1 MNENNTKQAYPL
13 SLLKAKKYC
22 IATTDPDKV
31 SERNP
36 LRVLAARVQYREH
49 RAPRTSQTH
58 LIMFCTLY
66 VCSHSRR
73 IITALPNGFN
83 YDVINYSPPL
93 RILCLCPSP
102 GDQNTGSQDHI
113 KQ

>member
-1 MNENNTKQAYPL
+1 MNENNAKQVYPWTF
-13 SLLKAKKYC
+13 LKAKKYC

-83 YDVINYSPPL
+83 YDVINYSPTL
-93 RILCLCPSP
+93 
-102 GDQNTGSQDHI
+102 QHI
-113 KQ
+113 MFVPEPR